1 MFRSYSGSKDRRED
15 DIWLQL
21 TIVHLFTLDTH
32 SKLLAFMN
40 LKIKIKENTADLF
53 ALSTLSDLNY
63 MKYR

>member
-40 LKIKIKENTADLF
+40 LKIKIKEKKKQTEKQQIFL
-53 ALSTLSDLNY
+53 LSVH
-63 MKYR
+63 